1 MCMCLRKSMYV
12 YYFLKILPLPG
23 TFLMNFTCT
32 DSPASRIK
40 TGFMVLSQCQF
51 PNELYLKNI
60 NCADILLLNPS
71 DSPKKNYFCYKS
83 ILPISIQDE
92 LGTPAPS
99 SACAAS
105 LPPPSSSVSAG
116 TKAEVTGQTEASCNP
131 GMPPTGRT
139 SLCPR
144 VLRKLGE
151 ESGAPP
157 ATPKAEKAAS
167 PQGQATGESHR
178 RAVLQGQ
185 PALGSPRLGDQ
196 VGLFGTPEGSS
207 GEDCD

>member
-1 MCMCLRKSMYV
+1 MWMCLRKSMYV

-40 TGFMVLSQCQF
+40 TGFTVLSQCQF

-92 LGTPAPS
+92 LGTPTPS
-99 SACAAS
+99 SACTAS

-116 TKAEVTGQTEASCNP
+116 TKAEVTGQMEASCNP
-131 GMPPTGRT
+131 GGTCRPWAGLPCAHVCCASWAKKAVLLQQHQRQRRQ
-139 SLCPR
+139 PAHR
-144 VLRKLGE
+144 VRR
-151 ESGAPP
+151 PVR
-157 ATPKAEKAAS
+157 
-167 PQGQATGESHR
+167 ATGERSCRDNLH
-178 RAVLQGQ
+178 
-185 PALGSPRLGDQ
+185 
-196 VGLFGTPEGSS
+196 
-207 GEDCD
+207 